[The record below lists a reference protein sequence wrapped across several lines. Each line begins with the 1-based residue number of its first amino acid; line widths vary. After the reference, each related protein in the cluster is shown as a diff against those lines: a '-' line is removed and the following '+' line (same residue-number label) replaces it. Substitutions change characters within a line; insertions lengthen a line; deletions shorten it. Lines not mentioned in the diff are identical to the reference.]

1 TARDG
6 AHVRDVTVRS
16 RVVPH
21 PYDPGLGEDRKS
33 LSQIV
38 HQPGPTPLVGDDRI
52 AAARDLDALVH
63 HFALNPHGKAGA
75 RERVPPHELPRQA
88 QCFAETAHLVF
99 KQVTQ
104 RFDEFERHPFRKPT
118 DVVMALDQAAADAG
132 LDDVG
137 VDRTLHE
144 IAHVADAAGLLLE
157 YPDELFSNDTPLVLR
172 IRDARQLPEESGR
185 RIDVPKVRTKPFA
198 ES

>member
-1 TARDG
+1 
-6 AHVRDVTVRS
+6 
-16 RVVPH
+16 
-21 PYDPGLGEDRKS
+21 
-33 LSQIV
+33 
-38 HQPGPTPLVGDDRI
+38 
-52 AAARDLDALVH
+52 
-63 HFALNPHGKAGA
+63 
-75 RERVPPHELPRQA
+75 
-88 QCFAETAHLVF
+88 AETAHLVF

-144 IAHVADAAGLLLE
+144 IAHVADAAGFLLE

-198 ES
+198 ESSLDPLGLSGAHQPGVHKDRMQAITYGPMHQRGGHGGIHTARQTAYDRSRFARGRADCRDLLVDEAFHGPV